1 MYVRQLAILIL
12 VVIVAACNTSE
23 PTKPPEPETVPLEI
37 PVEPKEPPL
46 DTSTLEVESA
56 APISFVPN
64 GSQDSSTKGQ
74 WSAKTPWPTLAI
86 HAALMPDKTVI
97 TWGWRRQ
104 WNRSNG
110 DDPVRYS
117 ICKTWTDSWD
127 STQTLT
133 AGHSSKWYGAG
144 VTGNGLSYPITCPN
158 PDNTDMFGAGHAHT
172 SDGSLFV
179 AGGMGVGPTLSAS
192 KGDPWDGV
200 YYGVNNTNTFNSST
214 RQWQPGPRMAKARW
228 YPTVTT
234 LSDGKMLVSGGSDY
248 EHGSF
253 GLPDFDRANGNADLH
268 ERLEADDLQS
278 LTGARLRVP
287 YYPWMIVSPKNGLV
301 LEAGPQPQ
309 MRFLDANGTGTWQD
323 GNFTRSDKT
332 LRGYGSAVPIIDL
345 SSSDP
350 KEWTAKAFAFGG
362 SGEPDTNNN
371 RNNPDCQY
379 RKTKSEEVVFN
390 PKKTCPLALT
400 SSSEINLQDGSSSAK
415 ADLKR
420 GRRNANAVAL
430 ANGQILAVGGNE
442 FWNNR
447 GVQQFTPE
455 LYDPPTNAW
464 SDLSAQKGIRNY
476 HSTALLLP
484 DATVFSAGGFYDRNF
499 DQDPKN
505 NPTGE
510 ANARNSKDAEVFYPS
525 YLFNPDGQPASRPWI
540 RAAPKTVKYGQEFLI
555 GTPDADQIA
564 QVNLIKL
571 GATTHAFDADQRLV
585 KIAFTRG
592 SERLSIQAPKNGTF
606 APPGH
611 YMLFIL
617 NAQGVPSV
625 ARIVKLEP

>member
-1 MYVRQLAILIL
+1 MNARLLAIVVL
-12 VVIVAACNTSE
+12 VAMITACNTSE
-23 PTKPPEPETVPLEI
+23 PTKPPEPEPVPLEI

-46 DTSTLEVESA
+46 DTSTLEVETSA
-56 APISFVPN
+56 PTTQVPN
-64 GSQDSSTKGQ
+64 GTQVSSAKGQ
-74 WSAKTPWPTLAI
+74 WSVKTPWPTLAI

-127 STQTLT
+127 STRSLT
-133 AGHSSKWYGAG
+133 AGHSSNWYGAG

-172 SDGSLFV
+172 PDGNLFV

-192 KGDPWDGV
+192 KGDPWDGI
-200 YYGVNNTNTFNSST
+200 YYGVNNTNTFNSNT
-214 RQWQPGPRMAKARW
+214 RQWQPGPRMTKARW

-234 LSDGKMLVSGGSDY
+234 LSDGQMLVSGGSDY

-253 GLPDFDRANGNADLH
+253 GLPDYARANGNVDLH
-268 ERLEADDLQS
+268 ERLEADGLQS
-278 LTGARLRVP
+278 LTGAKMRVP
-287 YYPWMIVSPKNGLV
+287 YYPWMIVSPKDGLV
-301 LEAGPQPQ
+301 LEAGPQAQ
-309 MRFLDANGTGTWQD
+309 MRFLDANGAGTWQD
-323 GNFTRSDKT
+323 GRFNRSDKT
-332 LRGYGSAVPIIDL
+332 MRGYGTAMPIIDL

-350 KEWTAKAFAFGG
+350 NEWTAKAFAFGG
-362 SGEPDTNNN
+362 SGEPDTNDN
-371 RNNPDCQY
+371 RHNPDCGY
-379 RKTKSEEVVFN
+379 RKAKSGEVVFN
-390 PKKTCPLALT
+390 PGKTCPLALT
-400 SSSEINLQDGSSSAK
+400 SSSEINLLDGSSSAK

-420 GRRNANAVAL
+420 GRRNANGVAL

-447 GVQQFTPE
+447 GAQHFTPE
-455 LYDPPTNAW
+455 LYDPQTNTWA
-464 SDLSAQKGIRNY
+464 DLSPQKGIRNY

-510 ANARNSKDAEVFYPS
+510 ADARNSKDAEILYPP

-540 RAAPKTVKYGQEFLI
+540 RAAPKTVKYGQPFLI
-555 GTPDADQIA
+555 GTPDAEQIT

-585 KIAFTRG
+585 KVAFTRG
-592 SERLSIQAPKNGTF
+592 SERLSIQVPKNGTF

-617 NAQGVPSV
+617 DAQGVPSV
-625 ARIVKLEP
+625 ARILKLEQ